1 MQVFICICIIQACEC
16 DVNGSKSIDCDEDG
30 KCSCNDNIIGDKCN
44 ECADGYA
51 KFPDCTGNL
60 LLKFC
65 LKMANSVILEQPVDA
80 IHLDLRN
87 VKKLANQQ
95 TPVIKKLDNVLAN
108 VMLKEQNVINANL
121 HFMDFQRQKEWTQI
135 VLVRTTRFYA

>member
-1 MQVFICICIIQACEC
+1 M
-16 DVNGSKSIDCDEDG
+16 SK
-30 KCSCNDNIIGDKCN
+30 
-44 ECADGYA
+44 
-51 KFPDCTGNL
+51 
-60 LLKFC
+60 
-65 LKMANSVILEQPVDA
+65 SVILEQPVDA

-135 VLVRTTRFYA
+135 VLVRTTCFYA